1 MHGFGAVVTPGSG
14 AVSHE
19 DWELRVFALSTLVGT
34 ERLGA
39 GSGRAIREEMD
50 PAEYLR
56 ASYYERWLWSTE
68 QRLLR
73 KGTIGEDEIDAWVSR
88 LRAGEAAPRREDPEA
103 AVRSVE
109 ATAASDPLTPA
120 PSARFAAG
128 DRVRVRRMRPEGHTR
143 CPRYARGATGVV
155 EAVRSLDTFPDI
167 GPYAGP
173 DEPVYA
179 VAFSSDDLFGPSP
192 EGRWT
197 VVLDLFDS
205 YLEPT

>member
-1 MHGFGAVVTPGSG
+1 MHGFGAVLTPGSD

-19 DWELRVFALSTLVGT
+19 EWELRAFAMSTLVGT

-56 ASYYERWLWSTE
+56 AGYYERWLWSTE

-73 KGTIGEDEIDAWVSR
+73 RGTIDADEVDGWVAR
-88 LRAGEAAPRREDPEA
+88 LRAGEEAPRREDA
-103 AVRSVE
+103 AAAARSVA
-109 ATAASDPLTPA
+109 ATSETDPLGPA
-120 PSARFAAG
+120 PDARFGPG
-128 DRVRVRRMRPEGHTR
+128 DAVRVRRMRPDGHTR
-143 CPRYARGATGVV
+143 CPRYARGVSGLV
-155 EAVRSLDTFPDI
+155 EAVRGLDAFPDI

-205 YLEPT
+205 YLEPA